1 MPNLNINLNIQY
13 RCVPIDKPK
22 LENWSE
28 NETNYYPNSSDN
40 SIKYSFSNINTTK
53 FDVCINLE
61 YMSNQIVDLAVNYM
75 FQSIV
80 NQLFT
85 VSLPK
90 TDVDQKNFIF
100 CVRDFRNKVHEQ
112 FDLSLK
118 IIGIDENEWN
128 ETTFLLTNF
137 LPSVEP
143 IPIPSEISFIN
154 RWDKWD
160 DSTEENPAFNQN
172 WRAIPQQL
180 FNKNDSNRTI
190 PFVYTFKSKYNF
202 CR

>member
-1 MPNLNINLNIQY
+1 
-13 RCVPIDKPK
+13 VPIDKPK

>member
-1 MPNLNINLNIQY
+1 M
-13 RCVPIDKPK
+13 PIDKPE

-28 NETNYYPNSSDN
+28 KETNYYPNSSDN
-40 SIKYSFSNINTTK
+40 YIKYSFSNINTTK
-53 FDVCINLE
+53 FDVCVDLE
-61 YMSNQIVDLAVNYM
+61 YKSNQIVDLAVNYM
-75 FQSIV
+75 FQSII

-85 VSLPK
+85 VSLLNTGGYQENLK
-90 TDVDQKNFIF
+90 F
-100 CVRDFRNKVHEQ
+100 CVKDFRNKVHEQ
-112 FDLSLK
+112 FDLTLK

-137 LPSVEP
+137 SSSVTL
-143 IPIPSEISFIN
+143 IPSEIQFIN

-160 DSTEENPAFNQN
+160 PLTEVNPAFDQY
-172 WRAIPQQL
+172 WRAIPEQL
-180 FNKNDSNRTI
+180 FEKDSNNTR